1 MQGGS
6 ARLPVVLFIGFDG
19 VRVQVK
25 NAPQV
30 HNCLGASDRRPTD
43 AWCPTTRRTV
53 QVGAH
58 WEYPAIKGW
67 ESSKSHFGFRSED
80 AYRREERFKFDTH
93 EVRANFLRLPY
104 AIDSHA
110 FQLVE
115 CLIGASRRLG

>member
-1 MQGGS
+1 MQGGAS
-6 ARLPVVLFIGFDG
+6 RLPVVLLISFDG

-30 HNCLGASDRRPTD
+30 WLYLARLVCELF
-43 AWCPTTRRTV
+43 TTFAA
-53 QVGAH
+53 QMGAH

-93 EVRANFLRLPY
+93 EVR
-104 AIDSHA
+104 D
-110 FQLVE
+110 
-115 CLIGASRRLG
+115 